1 MALNPTGND
10 GGSRNEHNWNYSR
23 PDQPGFSTELVGTV
37 VAIQETQAMNFGQN
51 GPTTPK
57 FWPNGNPVWNIRV
70 TLAGPSGGY
79 RTFTFAEAGKAQRE
93 GKKPS
98 VHIDLFKLAG
108 GKDMMDLIGKTI
120 KISTQQPPQGFAY
133 GRGCPRPWHV
143 EEVAAGPFQLAEA
156 LPPFLTVPQLLA
168 DDAAHG
174 GQVVGNQRTAMP
186 DPVMQP
192 QVGYSPQPTQQ
203 QYQPVQQQTSVQASE
218 IPVDTG
224 FSNPQDNWSNQS
236 NVVPQVAPGTPVPT
250 SVYDESIPF

>member
-1 MALNPTGND
+1 MALNPTGNN
-10 GGSRNEHNWNYSR
+10 GSSRNEHNWNYSR
-23 PDQPGFSTELVGTV
+23 PNDPGFSTELIGTV
-37 VAIQETQAMNFGQN
+37 VAIQETQAMNFGTH

-57 FWPNGNPVWNIRV
+57 FWSNGDPVWNIRI

-108 GKDMMDLIGKTI
+108 GEDMMNLIGKTI
-120 KISTQQPPQGFAY
+120 KISTVQPPQGFSY
-133 GRGCPRPWHV
+133 GSGNPRPWTV
-143 EEVAAGPFQLAEA
+143 ELVNAGPFQLAEK
-156 LPPFLTVPQLLA
+156 LPDFLTVPQLLA
-168 DDAAHG
+168 NDGAHG
-174 GQVVGNQRTAMP
+174 GVPASPASQSAGRV

-203 QYQPVQQQTSVQASE
+203 QYQPVQQQVSVNAAD

-224 FSNPQDNWSNQS
+224 FSNPQANWA
-236 NVVPQVAPGTPVPT
+236 PQVAPGTPVPT